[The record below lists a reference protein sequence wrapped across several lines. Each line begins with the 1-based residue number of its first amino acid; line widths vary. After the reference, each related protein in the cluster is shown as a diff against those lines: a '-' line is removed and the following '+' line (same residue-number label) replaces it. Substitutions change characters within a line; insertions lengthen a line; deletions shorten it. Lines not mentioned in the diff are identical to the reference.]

1 MKFISFHLLLHLN
14 SFRSPPPD
22 KYTDRYTSPL
32 PLPRQASL
40 YATTL
45 SWQTEAN
52 KRTFGKATVQRA
64 APVTLSGVLSHRGK
78 VFGIKAMELLLLKH
92 LRKPVMAISCVEPSN
107 LIESVLLLL
116 QKRCVVFD
124 GKTWQKAGEHFF
136 FGLGLLSQASFE
148 NKYWNLSKS
157 GVNGLYINTT
167 QTNEPNELESKW
179 TNIQI
184 VGKTQK
190 HLWKLIN
197 HHKFILKMI
206 ISST

>member
-1 MKFISFHLLLHLN
+1 MLLHLN

-78 VFGIKAMELLLLKH
+78 VFGIKAMELWWRFLALNPPTS
-92 LRKPVMAISCVEPSN
+92 LRAFCFSSK
-107 LIESVLLLL
+107 
-116 QKRCVVFD
+116 KRCVVFD
-124 GKTWQKAGEHFF
+124 GKTWQKAGELF

>member
-78 VFGIKAMELLLLKH
+78 VFGIKAMELWWRYLALNPPTS
-92 LRKPVMAISCVEPSN
+92 LRAFCFSSK
-107 LIESVLLLL
+107 
-116 QKRCVVFD
+116 KRCVVFD

-136 FGLGLLSQASFE
+136 RTWATIS
-148 NKYWNLSKS
+148 NKLWKQILTLRQFRCEWTLHQHDSNQR
-157 GVNGLYINTT
+157 T
-167 QTNEPNELESKW
+167 KW
-179 TNIQI
+179 TRIKMNQH
-184 VGKTQK
+184 TNC
-190 HLWKLIN
+190 WKNTETLMKA
-197 HHKFILKMI
+197 HK
-206 ISST
+206 SS